1 MICQQRF
8 LPYWAAVA
16 RSVKD
21 AKLIRQVAA
30 NANGFTGPEPGRSFG
45 VIIQSNKNRPKS
57 NRKRPESHGKPR
69 KSNNQSVK
77 EDARPERPQKSP

>member
-16 RSVKD
+16 RSAVD
-21 AKLIRQVAA
+21 ATLIRQVVG
-30 NANGFTGPEPGRSFG
+30 NANIFTGPEPGRSFG
-45 VIIQSNKNRPKS
+45 ANTRTDKS
-57 NRKRPESHGKPR
+57 GSKSHKKPR
-69 KSNNQSVK
+69 KSHNPSVK